1 MMMSIQQKVK
11 CNEEVV
17 LSLTESSSNDCLV
30 PYHRNAKNIRTYT
43 EIREYNPSPFLSSV

>member
-1 MMMSIQQKVK
+1 MMMSIQQRVK

-30 PYHRNAKNIRTYT
+30 PIT
-43 EIREYNPSPFLSSV
+43 ETQKIFELIQK

>member
-11 CNEEVV
+11 CNEEV
-17 LSLTESSSNDCLV
+17 DCLV
-30 PYHRNAKNIRTYT
+30 LYYRNAKNIRANT